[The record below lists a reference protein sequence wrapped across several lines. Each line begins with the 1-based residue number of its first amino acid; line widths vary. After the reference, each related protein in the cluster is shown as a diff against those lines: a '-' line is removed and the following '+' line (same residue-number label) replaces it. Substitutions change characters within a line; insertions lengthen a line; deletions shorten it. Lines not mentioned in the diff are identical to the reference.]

1 MMGKFIDSLIKKTI
15 IIPYENSL
23 VYPKTSIT
31 KEAIARYCAK
41 ESFYYEFLGKS
52 QDDNLLVK
60 INEVD
65 YEVLRFFAGRG
76 GYAIHCKR
84 I

>member
-23 VYPKTSIT
+23 VYPKTSVT
-31 KEAIARYCAK
+31 KDAIARYCAK
-41 ESFYYEFLGKS
+41 ENYDYEFNGKNE
-52 QDDNLLVK
+52 DNNLLVK
-60 INEVD
+60 INGID